1 MFTINKKRFKE
12 HFRRKMNNLY
22 AQSIEEASNEELFN
36 VLCCVIKDMI
46 SRDWDGTRIYEEKAV
61 FYFSIEFLLGRQ
73 LKSNLLNLGFED
85 TVRQGLKELGI
96 DLDDIIESERDPAL

>member
-46 SRDWDGTRIYEEKAV
+46 SRDWDGTMKKKQY
-61 FYFSIEFLLGRQ
+61 SIFRQ
-73 LKSNLLNLGFED
+73 SSYWED
-85 TVRQGLKELGI
+85 N
-96 DLDDIIESERDPAL
+96 